1 MKNPIL
7 DEEMN
12 HPVTCASDGSTA
24 NASFPAF
31 VEERLGKGG
40 LLLQPCRHAQI
51 SGFAGGHYSVVSRKP
66 PAVGVK

>member
-7 DEEMN
+7 DEEMS

-31 VEERLGKGG
+31 MEERLGKGG
-40 LLLQPCRHAQI
+40 LLPQPADFVAMLK
-51 SGFAGGHYSVVSRKP
+51 S
-66 PAVGVK
+66 PALPGALFCYIKKTSSSW

>member
-12 HPVTCASDGSTA
+12 HPVTCASDGSTT

-31 VEERLGKGG
+31 VEERGASFPNLPTLSVMLKSSALLGALFCYIKKT
-40 LLLQPCRHAQI
+40 
-51 SGFAGGHYSVVSRKP
+51 SSSW
-66 PAVGVK
+66 

>member
-7 DEEMN
+7 NEEMN

-31 VEERLGKGG
+31 VEERLGKGD
-40 LLLQPCRHAQI
+40 LLPQRADFVIMLKSLASEVHPK
-51 SGFAGGHYSVVSRKP
+51 S
-66 PAVGVK
+66 